1 MAEDLT
7 MPLSAFPYVLFRLG
21 CDHCKRRGQY
31 RLARLAAAF
40 GAEATA
46 MEVLDDLTRDCAW
59 RLDRARKRKP
69 GLGNC
74 GVYLLDLR
82 SGRPPDL
89 PPGAVRLRLVA
100 GAK

>member
-1 MAEDLT
+1 
-7 MPLSAFPYVLFRLG
+7 MPLSAFPYVLVRLG
-21 CDHCKRRGQY
+21 CENCKRRGQY
-31 RLARLAAAF
+31 RLARLAATF

-46 MEVLDDLTRDCAW
+46 IEVLAALTQDCAW
-59 RLDRARKRKP
+59 RFDRARQRKP

-82 SGRPPDL
+82 SSRPPDL
-89 PPGAVRLRLVA
+89 PPGAMRLRLVA